1 MPALPSR
8 LSPYGHERDLSGS
21 LVTHPSPLPCSKT
34 PAEPVVLTHSGL
46 SGAAPGPNKPKAS
59 A

>member
-21 LVTHPSPLPCSKT
+21 LVTPSL
-34 PAEPVVLTHSGL
+34 AFAVLQD
-46 SGAAPGPNKPKAS
+46 PGRTGRPRR
-59 A
+59 